1 MCDPINL
8 ALQGPRKKEYC
19 AVTKSSFWLT
29 SCPSLQLARPH
40 QTNLK
45 KGLAWL
51 LPLFPG
57 SFPLFSLSFRLFLAS
72 WWVWLCKPF
81 LGALES
87 VAHLLHHC
95 QSTLKSCCRIVNT
108 QRGPFSLCSSHSWL
122 VKVGT
127 GNQKCFLSGH
137 CGAEGLEDP
146 YYWLNISDG
155 CRNIEW
161 GIFISND
168 DGEKVNGCQ
177 LHWTHNRQWT
187 RISYMPMSFNHSIG
201 SLSASLSPFS
211 LCHCCVLISERWR
224 AMEEHKF
231 HWNHLIISP
240 PVSPVQSLLLG
251 D

>member
-1 MCDPINL
+1 MKNKWSWLPSSLFWIAPPPSVMSCMIGDVTHLLSFL
-8 ALQGPRKKEYC
+8 AALI
-19 AVTKSSFWLT
+19 S
-29 SCPSLQLARPH
+29 
-40 QTNLK
+40 
-45 KGLAWL
+45 
-51 LPLFPG
+51 
-57 SFPLFSLSFRLFLAS
+57 SLSLFFDCS
-72 WWVWLCKPF
+72 VWLCKPF

-146 YYWLNISDG
+146 YYWPNISDG

-161 GIFISND
+161 GILISND

-177 LHWTHNRQWT
+177 LHWT

-201 SLSASLSPFS
+201 SLSASLS
-211 LCHCCVLISERWR
+211 LCLSVTVAYW
-224 AMEEHKF
+224 
-231 HWNHLIISP
+231 
-240 PVSPVQSLLLG
+240 
-251 D
+251 